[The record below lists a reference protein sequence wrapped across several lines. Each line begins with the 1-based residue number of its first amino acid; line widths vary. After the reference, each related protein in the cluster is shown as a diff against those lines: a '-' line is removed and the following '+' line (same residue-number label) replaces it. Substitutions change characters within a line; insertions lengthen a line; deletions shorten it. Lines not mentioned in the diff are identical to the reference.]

1 MPSPDKLFRLD
12 PVETKIAAPVS
23 QFQSLADA
31 GDMSVANRSLGRG
44 LTAFSQALGNL
55 AQFKKQQQ
63 IRDDIKTAKDA
74 AVRGE
79 VMPDV
84 LPVAET
90 AYRNIIDINTSA
102 EALASIGRFENGEDY
117 DTLINDP
124 SKESSQKTTEFEAAY
139 DDFYARAVQTM
150 QNPETIQTL
159 RLNINKL
166 KEAAYQKV
174 YEAEK
179 TQKII
184 QGVHGIA
191 NITKDNVRFA
201 ESTGVPLTDIFTKDW
216 VNNVVKDFGVSHPFI
231 REDERKL
238 MVFQSLTANTDL
250 INDPM
255 VIEALMSQEFSKG
268 FTYENLYFGKGED
281 AKEFK
286 KIYDQYQLN
295 VKANFKAIKD
305 NQVAADKERI
315 KQATQLASD
324 QFFAQPDMDIGTLS
338 PELLAA
344 GMTAT
349 QIKTYSAGLTDYR
362 ERVIKEQKGSDT
374 YRQVR
379 DLVLAGV
386 ITDDVELADYVFAG
400 NLAKDTVTSL
410 GKYLTEEGNQRKD
423 NVKTYI
429 DSTATIRKT
438 LVGLIKTNLK
448 SKNDLNTILL
458 EGGTPSI
465 ETLTRMLAGTNINP
479 TELRVA
485 LNDVNDLIVDM
496 QSTAEA
502 NGFAD
507 AAAEG
512 DGSVPP
518 SNLKAFQKDVQDKVK
533 ELAALVNGVL
543 TESSEV
549 TPPTSTLKTPTMD
562 VDIPEAKLDNPF
574 EAFKFHSDRLKD
586 MKIDTEQ
593 RVQIQESIE
602 GKSTSFFDTITAL
615 FTKSKPK
622 ETAEGIKQDLVVSV
636 PLVPSE
642 QKFLEQLKSGK
653 NPSVEYKQTMKEAQQ
668 VPTRQELLAE
678 NTEAAAILERQAA
691 TRETVQPKPTK
702 PTKPI
707 VKKPEETG
715 LVQSYNELQ
724 DSISQ
729 SFSDLM
735 DIVWG
740 TTQST
745 QKEAV
750 EVEGAKSLSDLT
762 QDNQSDIKRQQ
773 EGKLT
778 SAAPEFLEDATGVVI
793 GETQKLMKESTEK
806 EEKRIKNKLAAE
818 EITRRRA
825 ITDDFGADN
834 IDQGV
839 ETTKNLDPKL
849 APTIKGFFDDP
860 KLSTLWG
867 PTKDIVSLGRTSTN
881 PDYNPES
888 GHSDGTAADLRTKN
902 GKMWKQGITKVANN
916 LEKSATKRGWT
927 ITLTQAGKKTIRKG
941 NQLWT
946 KFANKDGD
954 IMLIELVEGTR
965 PHVHIHL
972 GENKLEPEG
981 WK

>member
-44 LTAFSQALGNL
+44 LTAFSQALGGL
-55 AQFKKQQQ
+55 AQYKKQQQ

-117 DTLINDP
+117 DTLINDT

-386 ITDDVELADYVFAG
+386 ITNDVELADYVFAG

-574 EAFKFHSDRLKD
+574 EAFKFNSDRLKD
-586 MKIDTEQ
+586 MKIDAEQ

-622 ETAEGIKQDLVVSV
+622 ETAEGIKQDLVVNV

-653 NPSVEYKQTMKEAQQ
+653 NPSVEYKQTMKEVQQ

-691 TRETVQPKPTK
+691 TRETVQPK

-778 SAAPEFLEDATGVVI
+778 SAAPELIKDVGSVAIRESIKVLEPLI
-793 GETQKLMKESTEK
+793 GKSSEENSLIMEETSG
-806 EEKRIKNKLAAE
+806 IKY
-818 EITRRRA
+818 
-825 ITDDFGADN
+825 
-834 IDQGV
+834 
-839 ETTKNLDPKL
+839 PKVYNDSL
-849 APTIKGFFDDP
+849 GIPTIGIGFN
-860 KLSTLWG
+860 L
-867 PTKDIVSLGRTSTN
+867 TKPG
-881 PDYNPES
+881 
-888 GHSDGTAADLRTKN
+888 A
-902 GKMWKQGITKVANN
+902 
-916 LEKSATKRGWT
+916 
-927 ITLTQAGKKTIRKG
+927 KKTIEDLGHDYNKVLSGQEELTDTEINTLFVEDVATSIKDAKSIFNKGTYDFNSLPNNVASVVTKMVFQLGITRFKGFTQFIKAVKAGKYDQASKEILTTTKKDGTVVKSSFNKQVPARAKRLAAQIKG
-941 NQLWT
+941 N
-946 KFANKDGD
+946 
-954 IMLIELVEGTR
+954 
-965 PHVHIHL
+965 
-972 GENKLEPEG
+972 
-981 WK
+981 